1 MNKQN
6 VNKYF
11 INEKA
16 DTIILT
22 VLYVLLPPLWITAFL
37 GMSVYEKNFKNRATT
52 VFNHYFLPPL
62 AVVAVFFTVFYYKGI
77 YPFGDKTIAWCD
89 MTQQGVPYIMN
100 FKSILEGDDSLFL
113 NMANAGGMDG
123 WTLFRGYFARPFN
136 YLVLFVDRAA
146 IMDFVSVLTVLKLA
160 ACSVSAMVFF
170 RTCVKKLDPAIAG
183 VLSLMY
189 SFCAFGTMYYQIL
202 NWPDAM
208 YILPLYFTGI
218 YLLVNKHK
226 IALFTVSLAFVM
238 LNFAFGFMTVL
249 ATLLLLG
256 YYFMI
261 KSDKQT
267 AFEFAIGS
275 ALAALLC
282 APAWLSFFGAYND
295 SARGVDLA
303 DTISGSSLFTTKNT
317 AYPLLMST
325 AFIFIAVF
333 LYKAY
338 KKDPLGKALYFLFGM
353 MMIPMLIEPIN
364 KMWHAGSYMGFP
376 NRYAFILIFCG
387 LAIAGIVLAKGSD
400 SPLNTEVN
408 DNNGGSKHKSVTV
421 GICGAVLMSS
431 ICYVLYKFVFAYTS
445 KNFKAMGKYAA
456 SLWGDATSYKH
467 MLLML
472 CVFILV
478 YVICYAIYK
487 KGWLN
492 KRLFAL
498 FMLSIVVC
506 EAYVSI
512 NTYVVPATS
521 KVNTENFRKYGDLAD
536 RIDDDDFYRVKN
548 TGFLNAAYSISEAN
562 FPGAIGYNC
571 MGHYSS
577 FTSETY
583 LYAAKAYGYSSV
595 WMKIESFGG
604 TKFSDA
610 LLSIKYQIGK
620 TSSGTKNAIYSND
633 KYCITETEY
642 YLPLGVYTDV
652 NSVDIDVTKVTRMQL
667 QERIFDAITDGKSD
681 LFELIEPTKET
692 SCALNYGGGK
702 YTLTKSSNGTPYLE
716 YTVNVKGT
724 KTLYLD
730 CFDQFSNSLSE
741 KINKSFD
748 VYVNGT
754 KKSSSFPK
762 DTSNGLLNLGTFTDT
777 TVNVKL
783 KVLKNVSAR
792 SFGVYAMDDDILKKA
807 IDGISTAALTNEGNG
822 VFGSY
827 TADENG
833 YMFISLPYNP
843 NYKCVVNGKSVEPI
857 KAFGGFTAVPVY
869 KGENSISVTY
879 TPNMFYPSI
888 FMMLLGIAIA
898 VTVLIILKKK
908 KIASVSDGS
917 KALIGEK
924 TTDVLSTIAY
934 IGALCCFVV
943 IILAVYLYP
952 MYLKLSQYF

>member
-303 DTISGSSLFTTKNT
+303 VTISGSSLFTTKNT

-338 KKDPLGKALYFLFGM
+338 KKDPLSKALYFLFGM

-387 LAIAGIVLAKGSD
+387 LAIAGIV
-400 SPLNTEVN
+400 
-408 DNNGGSKHKSVTV
+408 
-421 GICGAVLMSS
+421 
-431 ICYVLYKFVFAYTS
+431 
-445 KNFKAMGKYAA
+445 
-456 SLWGDATSYKH
+456 
-467 MLLML
+467 
-472 CVFILV
+472 
-478 YVICYAIYK
+478 
-487 KGWLN
+487 
-492 KRLFAL
+492 
-498 FMLSIVVC
+498 
-506 EAYVSI
+506 
-512 NTYVVPATS
+512 
-521 KVNTENFRKYGDLAD
+521 
-536 RIDDDDFYRVKN
+536 
-548 TGFLNAAYSISEAN
+548 
-562 FPGAIGYNC
+562 
-571 MGHYSS
+571 
-577 FTSETY
+577 
-583 LYAAKAYGYSSV
+583 
-595 WMKIESFGG
+595 
-604 TKFSDA
+604 
-610 LLSIKYQIGK
+610 
-620 TSSGTKNAIYSND
+620 
-633 KYCITETEY
+633 
-642 YLPLGVYTDV
+642 
-652 NSVDIDVTKVTRMQL
+652 
-667 QERIFDAITDGKSD
+667 
-681 LFELIEPTKET
+681 
-692 SCALNYGGGK
+692 
-702 YTLTKSSNGTPYLE
+702 
-716 YTVNVKGT
+716 
-724 KTLYLD
+724 
-730 CFDQFSNSLSE
+730 
-741 KINKSFD
+741 
-748 VYVNGT
+748 
-754 KKSSSFPK
+754 
-762 DTSNGLLNLGTFTDT
+762 
-777 TVNVKL
+777 
-783 KVLKNVSAR
+783 
-792 SFGVYAMDDDILKKA
+792 
-807 IDGISTAALTNEGNG
+807 
-822 VFGSY
+822 
-827 TADENG
+827 
-833 YMFISLPYNP
+833 
-843 NYKCVVNGKSVEPI
+843 
-857 KAFGGFTAVPVY
+857 
-869 KGENSISVTY
+869 
-879 TPNMFYPSI
+879 
-888 FMMLLGIAIA
+888 
-898 VTVLIILKKK
+898 
-908 KIASVSDGS
+908 
-917 KALIGEK
+917 
-924 TTDVLSTIAY
+924 
-934 IGALCCFVV
+934 
-943 IILAVYLYP
+943 
-952 MYLKLSQYF
+952 